1 MKRLAMILALLFV
14 SGCGSSDP
22 ATVAHDW
29 VEAFARG
36 DGSALKELS
45 TAELY
50 QGVRPSPL
58 AEGHDPLHRPKI
70 TIVSTTVDGDTA
82 TVAVDAMEH
91 YTLTLNRV
99 EGDWKVAGLTIGATS
114 GPH

>member
-1 MKRLAMILALLFV
+1 MILALFFV
-14 SGCGSSDP
+14 SGCSLSDP

-36 DGSALKELS
+36 DASALEKPS

-58 AEGHDPLHRPKI
+58 AEGHDPLHRPNI

-82 TVAVDAMEH
+82 TVVVDAMEH
-91 YTLTLNRV
+91 YTLTLHPV
-99 EGDWKVAGLTIGATS
+99 EGDWKVAGLTIGPATA
-114 GPH
+114 PQ